1 MVVCNIDFS
10 SLWKTVNK
18 KIKKCLKIPP
28 TDAICG
34 TGVTNLISI
43 IMPDGHSN
51 RAREEVM
58 KSFSAENSL
67 RDINIM

>member
-34 TGVTNLISI
+34 TGVTNLICI
-43 IMPDGHSN
+43 IMPDGHSK
-51 RAREEVM
+51 RGKRVW
-58 KSFSAENSL
+58 
-67 RDINIM
+67 